1 MATASQKVTIIR
13 RDNKPIP
20 KVKKLNLKGLL
31 NKYGKK
37 SS

>member
-1 MATASQKVTIIR
+1 MAYAKQKATISIMK
-13 RDNKPIP
+13 RDNKPLV

-37 SS
+37 